1 MNQQLLKVWLVR
13 EVQLQSF
20 LSGRVGQTYL
30 LQKFQKTILVQ
41 ELMTMENSS
50 AKMLNRLNLVKQN
63 LWNKNSLKMD
73 QGPTTLIRLLLWLS
87 LGQSLLLLQKIS
99 AKQMLL

>member
-20 LSGRVGQTYL
+20 LSGRVGRTYL
-30 LQKFQKTILVQ
+30 LKKFQKTILVQ

-63 LWNKNSLKMD
+63 QWNKNSLKMD
-73 QGPTTLIRLLLWLS
+73 QGPTTLIKLLLWLS